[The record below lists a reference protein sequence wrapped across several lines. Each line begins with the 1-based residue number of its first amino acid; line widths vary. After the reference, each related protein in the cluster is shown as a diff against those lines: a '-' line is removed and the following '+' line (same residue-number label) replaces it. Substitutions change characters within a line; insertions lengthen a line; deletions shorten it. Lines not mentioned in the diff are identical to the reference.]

1 MLDRTPPIDQY
12 THLTVELCALC
23 SELHGELTRHHLG
36 RRDASPVQSLQR
48 LDLARLEPREIACH
62 LFVQFAVTFLY
73 ATARGIYP
81 LRAGLPPL

>member
-1 MLDRTPPIDQY
+1 VLDRTAAIDQ
-12 THLTVELCALC
+12 HADLAVELCALC
-23 SELHGELTRHHLG
+23 SELHGKLTRHHLG

-48 LDLARLEPREIACH
+48 LDLARLEPGEIACH